1 MMIRRVAGKTREVVR
16 ILRSAEPT
24 HPGMRVVE
32 GLMAKHVKKRDHA
45 NHRPKKVRRL
55 RQSGS
60 DKQARIGPAK
70 DGQLLWCRTPGF
82 NEPLGGCHKIIDCD
96 LAVSP
101 FGGVVPPHSEF

>member
-16 ILRSAEPT
+16 ILRSAELT
-24 HPGMRVVE
+24 RPGMRVVE
-32 GLMAKHVKKRDHA
+32 ELIAQHVQKRDHA
-45 NHRPKKVRRL
+45 NHRPKKVRPL

-96 LAVSP
+96 LAASP
-101 FGGVVPPHSEF
+101 CGSAVPPHSAF